1 MPEQF
6 WFKDPS
12 GLFRED
18 TWTRFV
24 PMQSMTTAEALNSV
38 VRFTVYSSVLLA
50 LTTRTFSYLMAIP
63 IVALASV
70 ALFALFPNGKQLE
83 AFFNSVKEKFTMP
96 TPHNP
101 FMNVLLTEIQDSPD
115 RPDAAPITDPKVR
128 DAIAKAFS
136 QTNNIYMDTSDV
148 FDQAQ
153 AMRTFTT
160 RQSSTIP
167 SNQDEFLDFLAK
179 GYDEEDNSSAFP
191 ARGGK
196 LLSEGY
202 VNSRGAMRNLSN
214 ATCKPAG
221 VAPLA
226 SAAATE

>member
-12 GLFRED
+12 VLFRED

-24 PMQSMTTAEALNSV
+24 PMQTMTTGEALNSV

-50 LTTRTFSYLMAIP
+50 LTTKCVSYLMAIP
-63 IVALASV
+63 VVAIASV
-70 ALFALFPNGKQLE
+70 ILFTLFPNGKQLE
-83 AFFNSVKEKFTMP
+83 AFLNGVKEKFTMP

-101 FMNVLLTEIQDSPD
+101 FMNVLLTEIEDSPD

-128 DAIAKAFS
+128 DAIAKAFA
-136 QTNNIYMDTSDV
+136 QTSNIYMDTSDV

-153 AMRTFTT
+153 AMRTFST

-167 SNQDEFLDFLAK
+167 TDQDGFLEFLAK
-179 GYDEEDNSSAFP
+179 GYDENDTSSAPP

-202 VNSRGAMRNLSN
+202 VNSRGAVRNLSN

-226 SAAATE
+226 SAPPTE